1 MIIMFGKQV
10 NVLDLISE
18 LDRQYFYCV
27 IWLLGFDRLV
37 RHILIVMI
45 LIALSDQH
53 VCLGSR

>member
-1 MIIMFGKQV
+1 M

-18 LDRQYFYCV
+18 LNRQYFYCV

-45 LIALSDQH
+45 LIALSDHH
-53 VCLGSR
+53 VWKAGEYT